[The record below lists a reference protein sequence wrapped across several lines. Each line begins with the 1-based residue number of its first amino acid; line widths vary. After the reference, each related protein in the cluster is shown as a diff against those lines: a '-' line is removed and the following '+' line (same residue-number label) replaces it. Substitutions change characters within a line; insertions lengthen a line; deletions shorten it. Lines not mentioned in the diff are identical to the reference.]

1 MKRAALYLRSS
12 KDRHDVSIQHQ
23 RAELTTL
30 AADRGLMIT
39 REFTDVVESGKSE
52 FRPGFLALAD
62 ALKSPSRDWD
72 TILILDTSRLGRRR
86 HIGEVFRHEC
96 GKRGVTVIF
105 KSIPEVD
112 PISRVLL
119 ESVMAAMDEV
129 HSLMSRDKGLAGM
142 AQNIEQGYRA
152 GGRAPR
158 GYQLRHIDTGVV
170 REGLPVRK
178 SVLEPNPDDA
188 QRVGQYLRLRAQ
200 GVPRTDAKRRTGLPW
215 AATSLIGME
224 WNALTYAGC
233 TVWNVHNEQI
243 PGGGYVGGVK
253 RRPRSDWHIHDDTH
267 PALITRHEAETILRA
282 LENSDMGAAIA
293 AAKRGAST
301 YLLSSVLYAPD
312 GRQWFG
318 QRGRYYRLRAV
329 DGVTGR
335 QIPAQDIDSVVIS
348 RIRSDFTRPSFV
360 AQLLAAAQAHA
371 DSTPGRVD
379 ALQADLHQVDQQINR
394 AIELAMEMADPSPLL
409 RKTDALEARRRDL
422 VSELEKEKE
431 SADLQ
436 RAVARI
442 TREELV
448 TILEDLVTEVTDPGT
463 IKALITS
470 VIERVELHPETLQ
483 CAIHYKIPVRLY
495 MASPRGSPKWTHIRT
510 RSEGVSLGRLLGGGK
525 AEVF

>member
-12 KDRHDVSIQHQ
+12 KDRKDVSIQHQ
-23 RAELTTL
+23 RSELMTL
-30 AADRGLMIT
+30 AADRGLIVT

-52 FRPGFLALAD
+52 FRPGFLALAK

-86 HIGEVFRHEC
+86 HIGEAFRHEC
-96 GKRGVTVIF
+96 GKRGVSVVF

-158 GYQLRHIDTGVV
+158 GYQLRHMDTGVF
-170 REGLPVRK
+170 REGVPVRK
-178 SVLEPNPDDA
+178 SVLEPSPDA
-188 QRVGQYLRLRAQ
+188 RRVGDYLRLRAQ
-200 GVPRTDAKRRTGLPW
+200 GIPRTEAKRRTGIPW

-253 RRPRSDWHIHDDTH
+253 RRPRSDWHIHEDTH
-267 PALITRHEAETILRA
+267 PALITRAEAETILRA
-282 LENSDMGAAIA
+282 LEDSNMGAAIS
-293 AAKRGAST
+293 AAKRGASN

-312 GRQWFG
+312 GRQWIG
-318 QRGRYYRLRAV
+318 QRGRYYRVRA
-329 DGVTGR
+329 GEGAPGR
-335 QIPAQDIDSVVIS
+335 QIPAQDVDQVVIG
-348 RIRSDFTRPSFV
+348 RIRRDFTRPSFV
-360 AQLLAAAQAHA
+360 GQLLAAAQAHA
-371 DSTPGRVD
+371 DNTPGRLE
-379 ALQADLHQVDQQINR
+379 ALQAELLQVDQQTNR

-409 RKTDALEARRRDL
+409 RKADTLEARRREL

-436 RAVARI
+436 RAMTRI

-448 TILEDLVTEVTDPGT
+448 TILEDLVTEIQEMPTL
-463 IKALITS
+463 KALIGS
-470 VIERVELHPETLQ
+470 VIERVELHPATLE

-495 MASPRGSPKWTHIRT
+495 VASPRGFEPRSPP
-510 RSEGVSLGRLLGGGK
+510 
-525 AEVF
+525 